1 MTKLIRLIPLCAL
14 SAAAVAPVLAAQRPE
29 SFSAD
34 VRQYIVADDPV
45 LVLRGVRVIDG
56 TGAPARENQTIILER
71 GRIRAVGPASAV
83 SVPAGARVLDLSGH
97 TVIPGL
103 VGVHDHMFYSTPQGT
118 SIQMPFT
125 APRLYLASGV
135 TTVRTT
141 GSFSPYAELNL
152 KASIERGQV
161 PGPRMHITAPY
172 LISPGPNAGLSA
184 MGMQELDSPEAA
196 RRTVAYWASEGA
208 EWIKGYTQLSREVF
222 KAVIDEA
229 HARGM
234 KVTGHLCSISFSE
247 AVALG
252 IDNIEHGFRTN
263 SDYQV
268 SKEPD
273 VCPATH
279 FQTLAKLDMNDPR
292 IAETFRV
299 MIARGVGMTTTT
311 VNEELTPN
319 RPGPDARTLAAMA
332 PWIAE
337 RELQRRAWLDAG
349 KKEGETYPHMGE
361 IYPKSQAYELAFVR
375 AGGLLGA
382 GVDPAF
388 GTLPGFGDQR
398 NLELLV
404 SAGFTVVEAVQII
417 SANGAK
423 MLGVLTERGTVEA
436 GKRADLVVI
445 PGNLLNDP
453 GAIRRTVTVFKDG
466 VGYDSARLIAAVK
479 GQVGIQ

>member
-1 MTKLIRLIPLCAL
+1 MTPVTRAL
-14 SAAAVAPVLAAQRPE
+14 GGWALLSLWTTAALPAQRPA

-34 VRQYIVADDPV
+34 VRQFIVADEPV
-45 LVLRGVRVIDG
+45 LALRGVRVIDG
-56 TGAPARENQTIILER
+56 TGAQPRDDQTIVLEN
-71 GRIRAVGPASAV
+71 GRIRAVGATSQV
-83 SVPAGARVLDLSGH
+83 TIPAGARVLDLPGH

-103 VGVHDHMFYSTPQGT
+103 VGVHDHMFYTTPQGT
-118 SIQMPFT
+118 TIQMPFS

-135 TTVRTT
+135 TTVRTA
-141 GSFSPYAELNL
+141 GSFSTYAELNL
-152 KASIERGQV
+152 KASIERGDV

-184 MGMQELDSPEAA
+184 MGMQEVETPEAA
-196 RRTVAYWASEGA
+196 RRTVAYWAAEGA
-208 EWIKGYTQLSREVF
+208 EWIKGYTQLSRAVF
-222 KAVIDEA
+222 KAAIDEA

-234 KVTGHLCSISFSE
+234 KATGHLCSISFTE
-247 AVALG
+247 AVELG

-263 SDYQV
+263 SDYDAGKQ
-268 SKEPD
+268 PD
-273 VCPATH
+273 VCPANH
-279 FQTLAKLDMNDPR
+279 FDQLAQLDLSDPR

-299 MIARGVGMTTTT
+299 MIAHGVGMNTTT
-311 VNEELTPN
+311 VNEELAPG

-332 PWIAE
+332 PWIGE

-361 IYPKSQAYELAFVR
+361 IYPKSRQYELAFVR
-375 AGGLLGA
+375 AGGLLAA

-404 SAGFTVVEAVQII
+404 EAGFTVPEAVQII
-417 SANGAK
+417 TANGAK
-423 MLGVLTERGTVEA
+423 VLGVLDQRGTVEA
-436 GKRADLVVI
+436 GKLADLVVI
-445 PGNLLNDP
+445 PGDLMTDP
-453 GAIRRTVTVFKDG
+453 TAIRRTVTVFKDG
-466 VGYDSARLIAAVK
+466 VGYDSAKLIAAVK